1 MAKSMVA
8 GIVCVL
14 MVLSAGTAVEAADLA
29 IPLDRVVGPGEA
41 AGTQFEVADVAS
53 ADLNGATCIVRS
65 VRRVEGP
72 VVRGNDLIV
81 MSGGTSTTLTDVEGE
96 PEAVVEGPSITLGP
110 TIVVT
115 LVVGEGGEYTGL
127 INLELDDCSLGDT
140 GAADESRSTEG
151 GILPVS
157 GASLLW
163 FTILGV
169 LLIVG
174 GAAAVAARSRSG
186 GVAGRGST
194 R

>member
-1 MAKSMVA
+1 MARSIVV
-8 GIVCVL
+8 GIFCVL

-29 IPLDRVVGPGEA
+29 IPLDQKVGPGEA
-41 AGTQFEVADVAS
+41 TGTQFTVAEVAS

-81 MSGGTSTTLTDVEGE
+81 MSGGASTTLTDVEGE
-96 PEAVVEGPSITLGP
+96 PGAVVEGPSITLGP

-127 INLELDDCSLGDT
+127 MNLELDDCSLDDA
-140 GAADESRSTEG
+140 GAAG
-151 GILPVS
+151 GILPLS

-169 LLIVG
+169 LLVVG
-174 GAAAVAARSRSG
+174 GVVAVAARSRSG
-186 GVAGRGST
+186 GVAGRGPT

>member
-1 MAKSMVA
+1 MVKSMVV

-14 MVLSAGTAVEAADLA
+14 MVLSGGSAVEAADLA
-29 IPLDRVVGPGEA
+29 IPLDQEVGPGEA
-41 AGTQFEVADVAS
+41 AGTQFKVAEVAS

-81 MSGGTSTTLTDVEGE
+81 MSGGASATLTDVEGE
-96 PEAVVEGPSITLGP
+96 PGAVVEGPSITLGP

-127 INLELDDCSLGDT
+127 MNLELDDCSLR
-140 GAADESRSTEG
+140 AADDSESTAG
-151 GILPVS
+151 GILPMS

-169 LLIVG
+169 LLVVG
-174 GAAAVAARSRSG
+174 GVAAVAARSRSG
-186 GVAGRGST
+186 GVAGRRST
-194 R
+194 Q